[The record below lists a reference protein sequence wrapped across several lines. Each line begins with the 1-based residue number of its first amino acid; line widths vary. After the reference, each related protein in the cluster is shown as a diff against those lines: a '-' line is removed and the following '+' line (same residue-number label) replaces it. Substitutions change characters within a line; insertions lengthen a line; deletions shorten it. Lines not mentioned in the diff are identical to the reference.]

1 MKRIGY
7 LYDKICDCNNIRTAI
22 YKSSRGKT
30 KRHDVIRVLD
40 NVDCYVNKIHYL
52 LINKLY
58 FPSDFKVSKIYDSL
72 NKKERI
78 ISKPKYFPDQIIQ
91 YCLMNILEPILL
103 KRFYNY
109 SCGCIVGKRTS
120 YGQKYIERII
130 RNDIKGTKYCLKMDI
145 RKFYPS
151 INKDILKNKFSRI
164 IKDFDA
170 LSLIYRIID
179 SDCDG
184 IPLGNYTS
192 GFFANFYLN
201 DFDFFLKEILG
212 VKYYIRYIDD
222 LIILCSNKKRLH
234 YILNEVINYLSYEKL
249 VLNKNYQ
256 IFNINYR
263 DLDFLGFR
271 FYHNKTIL
279 RKRNM
284 IRISR
289 RTRNI
294 YKNGDVNFKDA
305 CAMVSYFG

>member
-109 SCGCIVGKRTS
+109 SCGCIVGKGTS
-120 YGQKYIERII
+120 YGQKYIERAI
-130 RNDIKGTKYCLKMDI
+130 RSDIKGTKYCLKMDI

-151 INKDILKNKFSRI
+151 VNKEVLKYKFSKI
-164 IKDFDA
+164 IKDVNT
-170 LSLIYRIID
+170 LSLIYLIID
-179 SDCDG
+179 RIVMG
-184 IPLGNYTS
+184 
-192 GFFANFYLN
+192 
-201 DFDFFLKEILG
+201 
-212 VKYYIRYIDD
+212 
-222 LIILCSNKKRLH
+222 
-234 YILNEVINYLSYEKL
+234 
-249 VLNKNYQ
+249 
-256 IFNINYR
+256 
-263 DLDFLGFR
+263 
-271 FYHNKTIL
+271 YH
-279 RKRNM
+279 
-284 IRISR
+284 
-289 RTRNI
+289 
-294 YKNGDVNFKDA
+294 
-305 CAMVSYFG
+305 